1 MKKRI
6 AIILIC
12 FLIFGIGIVI
22 LNKFDVLGIDLNSR
36 TIQKIQ
42 DRALIEELRNT
53 DITDLEKDNKFLSY
67 DSETK
72 ELLITDDKEGVV
84 LKMKLTSDYFVG
96 GLMAGQDTMVA
107 EFFLVDW
114 RDGRGSLID
123 EINFFDVKDNYK
135 ETSKVFRYKYGVD
148 FEECYEDGC
157 FNHTRW
163 IFFETLDELP
173 HKNIKISAW
182 TETKPNE
189 NIEWV
194 PTINGFEVLQWAE
207 WLTSTAVLVG
217 QYDYSAVDGTM
228 RSVAVRENKLYMSGT
243 DIYEF
248 NLTIA
253 GNITIAA
260 GVTYSTTFDSS
271 TGVVSLVIIP
281 NSSLLYWTGL
291 DNKVYQRKMAIP
303 GLIGLSTSVGSG
315 YSIPGTAGEGL
326 YMRGDG
332 MHLYGF
338 SSIEVFWDWTLGTG
352 FLTDSITGAVSKDY
366 GAGTNERGMTMK
378 IDGSKSYSISAGN
391 SNMKEFNYSI
401 NWDITSE
408 TLSYTWSLGYAP
420 YNVFISDDGVNM
432 YIIDSTN
439 DLLKWYIM
447 ELTPDVEP
455 PAVIIYSPENTT
467 YNIPI
472 NFTVSSIDDRSM
484 GDGECWVTV
493 DGGTTNNSMLNTTQT
508 SFYNYTA
515 PNIYS
520 NGGYLAEFYCND
532 SSGNLNDTENI
543 AFTIETGA
551 IPYLNIPTNDTRTV
565 LEVDDFEF
573 NMSLIEDWFNYTF
586 IVWDGAGA
594 IHRKRQVENG
604 TGDADCSVASSG
616 DAFVEIECIGQDIIV
631 DGNYEWNVLGCGVS
645 EICAYSLTG
654 NYTFT
659 LDATDPLL
667 DIVSPTNNT
676 NHTDNT
682 LDIDFTRSDAIGLGS
697 CWYSND
703 TFTVNKTLASCTN
716 VTDITWTEGSH
727 HVRVYVNDTVGNEV
741 MDSVM
746 FYIDSIAPEMNIT
759 SPINNTN
766 HTNVNLDILF
776 TRSDLNLES
785 CWYSNDTYAANST
798 PDGTCNNLTAIVWGE
813 DQHNVTIWANDTFGN
828 LNETSVMFYIDS
840 IAPEMNIT
848 SPVFVDYRKKYN
860 NQTINFTSSDIHL
873 KSCWGSFDGGTNNQ
887 TLTCG
892 QNLSINITSV
902 TNDSFIFWANDTFGN
917 EATTSRTW
925 IYRIFEEEQTFK
937 ETTLIGSTET
947 FVNNIFLGSGETITE
962 VNFNYNG
969 TDRDAGYADL
979 GGGEY
984 NLSASFI
991 IPSVASETN
1000 ITFFWKINLVSTQVN
1015 TATKNQTIKVL
1026 SIDDCSVFSTIL
1038 FNYTLFDEEDQ
1049 SILSGI
1055 NTTIEIDITIFDE
1068 SRTETILSFS
1078 NEYNDTNPATICL
1091 NINLTEET
1099 IYALDSTVKYD
1110 ATNYSVEYYNI
1121 QNLLIKNSTLPQ
1133 TISLFDLLLEDATE
1147 FQVTFKDSNFVTV
1160 ENALVQI
1167 SRQYVS
1173 EGVFKTVEIPKTDSN
1188 GQTVVHLVEK
1198 DIVYNIIVL
1207 KDGEILGT
1215 FNNIIAFCEDVLI
1228 GSCFISLN
1236 ALLKGEV
1243 AFDYNEDIGLF
1254 YKFNYNGSS
1263 RDLQF
1268 DFTTTDGSVK
1278 NVTLSAIK
1286 MDYLGNETVC
1296 EGFLIS
1302 SSGTVSCPIPVS
1314 VGNDTIIVSIFV
1326 DGDLKITNYIESGRA
1341 FDIGVSG
1348 YFLMFFLVLSLALMM
1363 MESKTG
1369 VILGV
1374 IIGFISG
1381 VLLSFIQ
1388 GGILAVGS
1396 SVIWLVVMGIIL
1408 IYKLNTKGH
1417 T

>member
-1 MKKRI
+1 M
-6 AIILIC
+6 
-12 FLIFGIGIVI
+12 
-22 LNKFDVLGIDLNSR
+22 
-36 TIQKIQ
+36 
-42 DRALIEELRNT
+42 
-53 DITDLEKDNKFLSY
+53 
-67 DSETK
+67 
-72 ELLITDDKEGVV
+72 
-84 LKMKLTSDYFVG
+84 
-96 GLMAGQDTMVA
+96 
-107 EFFLVDW
+107 
-114 RDGRGSLID
+114 
-123 EINFFDVKDNYK
+123 
-135 ETSKVFRYKYGVD
+135 
-148 FEECYEDGC
+148 
-157 FNHTRW
+157 
-163 IFFETLDELP
+163 
-173 HKNIKISAW
+173 
-182 TETKPNE
+182 
-189 NIEWV
+189 
-194 PTINGFEVLQWAE
+194 
-207 WLTSTAVLVG
+207 
-217 QYDYSAVDGTM
+217 
-228 RSVAVRENKLYMSGT
+228 
-243 DIYEF
+243 
-248 NLTIA
+248 
-253 GNITIAA
+253 
-260 GVTYSTTFDSS
+260 
-271 TGVVSLVIIP
+271 
-281 NSSLLYWTGL
+281 
-291 DNKVYQRKMAIP
+291 
-303 GLIGLSTSVGSG
+303 
-315 YSIPGTAGEGL
+315 
-326 YMRGDG
+326 
-332 MHLYGF
+332 
-338 SSIEVFWDWTLGTG
+338 
-352 FLTDSITGAVSKDY
+352 
-366 GAGTNERGMTMK
+366 
-378 IDGSKSYSISAGN
+378 
-391 SNMKEFNYSI
+391 
-401 NWDITSE
+401 
-408 TLSYTWSLGYAP
+408 
-420 YNVFISDDGVNM
+420 
-432 YIIDSTN
+432 
-439 DLLKWYIM
+439 
-447 ELTPDVEP
+447 
-455 PAVIIYSPENTT
+455 
-467 YNIPI
+467 
-472 NFTVSSIDDRSM
+472 
-484 GDGECWVTV
+484 
-493 DGGTTNNSMLNTTQT
+493 
-508 SFYNYTA
+508 
-515 PNIYS
+515 
-520 NGGYLAEFYCND
+520 
-532 SSGNLNDTENI
+532 
-543 AFTIETGA
+543 
-551 IPYLNIPTNDTRTV
+551 
-565 LEVDDFEF
+565 
-573 NMSLIEDWFNYTF
+573 
-586 IVWDGAGA
+586 
-594 IHRKRQVENG
+594 
-604 TGDADCSVASSG
+604 
-616 DAFVEIECIGQDIIV
+616 
-631 DGNYEWNVLGCGVS
+631 
-645 EICAYSLTG
+645 
-654 NYTFT
+654 
-659 LDATDPLL
+659 
-667 DIVSPTNNT
+667 
-676 NHTDNT
+676 
-682 LDIDFTRSDAIGLGS
+682 
-697 CWYSND
+697 
-703 TFTVNKTLASCTN
+703 
-716 VTDITWTEGSH
+716 
-727 HVRVYVNDTVGNEV
+727 
-741 MDSVM
+741 
-746 FYIDSIAPEMNIT
+746 
-759 SPINNTN
+759 
-766 HTNVNLDILF
+766 
-776 TRSDLNLES
+776 
-785 CWYSNDTYAANST
+785 
-798 PDGTCNNLTAIVWGE
+798 
-813 DQHNVTIWANDTFGN
+813 
-828 LNETSVMFYIDS
+828 
-840 IAPEMNIT
+840 
-848 SPVFVDYRKKYN
+848 
-860 NQTINFTSSDIHL
+860 
-873 KSCWGSFDGGTNNQ
+873 
-887 TLTCG
+887 
-892 QNLSINITSV
+892 
-902 TNDSFIFWANDTFGN
+902 
-917 EATTSRTW
+917 
-925 IYRIFEEEQTFK
+925 
-937 ETTLIGSTET
+937 IGSTET

-1099 IYALDSTVKYD
+1099 IHALDSPVKYD

-1268 DFTTTDGSVK
+1268 DFTTTDWSVK